1 MPVEQLQYELQKA
14 DHEFRNK
21 GAATGQSITN
31 APVQARAA
39 KADGSGTGRVQQA
52 QASFVSRPV
61 SKWKVVTESSGF
73 REVEEPGDVA
83 VKTEP
88 IKEECFEPEPEIPL
102 PQEPETKWETAQV
115 EVKKE
120 HVEEKVVTLNSSGK
134 SKNKVISFKK
144 RKNDSANFKAR
155 TNDD

>member
-1 MPVEQLQYELQKA
+1 MSVEQLQYELQKA

-21 GAATGQSITN
+21 GAATGQSMTN
-31 APVQARAA
+31 ASVQAQVA
-39 KADGSGTGRVQQA
+39 KADGPGQA
-52 QASFVSRPV
+52 QASSVSKPV

-73 REVEEPGDVA
+73 REVEEPGDLA

-88 IKEECFEPEPEIPL
+88 IKEECFEPEPEISL
-102 PQEPETKWETAQV
+102 PQEPEAQWETAQVV

-144 RKNDSANFKAR
+144 RKNDSANFKVR
-155 TNDD
+155 SKDD